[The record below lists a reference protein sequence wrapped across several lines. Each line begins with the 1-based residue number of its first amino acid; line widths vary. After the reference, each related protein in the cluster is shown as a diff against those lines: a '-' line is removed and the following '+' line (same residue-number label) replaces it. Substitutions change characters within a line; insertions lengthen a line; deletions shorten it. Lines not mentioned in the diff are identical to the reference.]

1 MKKIALL
8 MSLPILLSSCAQ
20 RSFAQNTVLPDYET
34 FEKFAS
40 TNNGAEFKRY
50 FDQKYSKSLNSDRD
64 QFKID
69 PNVIRKAF
77 PVRIDMYDDPEYLD
91 LLSYFKG
98 KVYLVGDKYNA
109 LKKETTLGF
118 EFRLSYLDFT
128 RYNFYKVFGLDP
140 NDINIE
146 KINRCKRGPGSW
158 GEDEQY
164 KLTLKSG
171 KVLYLFYSGGYD
183 PGWHDYTVLTI
194 YKNKQS
200 CKAFGDSQG
209 KLDKNALQDFE
220 RTGLMKNKMIGE

>member
-1 MKKIALL
+1 
-8 MSLPILLSSCAQ
+8 
-20 RSFAQNTVLPDYET
+20 LPDYET

-50 FDQKYSKSLNSDRD
+50 FDQKYPKNENFYGLNFKSDVSVV
-64 QFKID
+64 K
-69 PNVIRKAF
+69 KAF
-77 PVRIDMYDDPEYLD
+77 PVGIDMYDDPEGLD
-91 LLSYFKG
+91 LLSYFRG

-118 EFRLSYLDFT
+118 EFRLAYLDFT

-146 KINRCKRGPGSW
+146 KINICKQHPGSIHW
-158 GEDEQY
+158 EESGQY

-171 KVLYLFYSGGYD
+171 KVLYLFYSGGYE
-183 PGWHDYTVLTI
+183 PGNHDYTVLTI

-200 CKAFGDSQG
+200 CKTFGFPQG

-220 RTGLMKNKMIGE
+220 RTGPMKNKMYEE

>member
-20 RSFAQNTVLPDYET
+20 LSFAQNTVLPDYET

-50 FDQKYSKSLNSDRD
+50 FDQKYPSSDGYNFKSDVSVA
-64 QFKID
+64 K
-69 PNVIRKAF
+69 KAF
-77 PVRIDMYDDPEYLD
+77 PVYDLDDFEYP
-91 LLSYFKG
+91 SHFKG
-98 KVYLVGDKYNA
+98 KVYLVGDKFND
-109 LKKETTLGF
+109 LKKETTLEF
-118 EFRLSYLDFT
+118 EFHSYLDFT
-128 RYNFYKVFGLDP
+128 RYNFYKVFGLDS
-140 NDINIE
+140 NDIGIE
-146 KINRCKRGPGSW
+146 KINRCKRGPGFW

-171 KVLYLFYSGGYD
+171 KVLYLFYSGGYN
-183 PGWHDYTVLTI
+183 PGPREYTNLVI

-209 KLDKNALQDFE
+209 KFDKNALQDFE
-220 RTGLMKNKMIGE
+220 RTGPMKNKMYEE